1 MVRHMLSISIA
12 EWFTMKRIALCV
24 LAAAMLLATSNLSQ
38 AGDCNSCC
46 SQTSC
51 FPKLSLPKMNGL
63 KSLFS
68 FGCKPKCE
76 PCCAAPAAADPAPA
90 ATPAPAPT
98 EAAPA
103 PKPPAE
109 LSPSAADKPKK

>member
-1 MVRHMLSISIA
+1 
-12 EWFTMKRIALCV
+12 MKRITLCV
-24 LAAAMLLATSNLSQ
+24 LAGAMLIATSNLSQ

-46 SQTSC
+46 SQSSC
-51 FPKLSLPKMNGL
+51 FPKLSLPKLNCL
-63 KSLFS
+63 KLFS

-76 PCCAAPAAADPAPA
+76 PCCNTTAAPAAEAAPAPA
-90 ATPAPAPT
+90 EAAPAPAPPK

-103 PKPPAE
+103 PKAE

>member
-1 MVRHMLSISIA
+1 
-12 EWFTMKRIALCV
+12 MKRIALCV

-51 FPKLSLPKMNGL
+51 FPKLSLPKMNFL

-68 FGCKPKCE
+68 MGCKSKCE
-76 PCCAAPAAADPAPA
+76 PSCATPAPVEPAPA
-90 ATPAPAPT
+90 ATPAPV

-109 LSPSAADKPKK
+109 LSPSAADKSKGAEEVAAGRISMFHKPGL